1 MIFITLHVGMKGRI
15 LRFSA
20 LLLLIWYC
28 FSVIGFGIHTC
39 RASDRSFVATFVSGL
54 TCADIHPDH
63 ECDKGNC
70 CSHASHECCGKHRHD
85 DGCCSHSADGGI
97 ALQAESCCSSDYLAL
112 VITGCATDNE
122 DRADIMPDAVAF
134 HVQNVA
140 SGDFQSDISSYKYRH
155 KPDSGPRL
163 NVDIQSVLNI
173 WRI

>member
-1 MIFITLHVGMKGRI
+1 MKGRV

-20 LLLLIWYC
+20 LLLVLWYC

-39 RASDRSFVATFVSGL
+39 KASDRSFVATFVGGL

-63 ECDKGNC
+63 KCDKDHC
-70 CSHASHECCGKHRHD
+70 CSHASHDCCG
-85 DGCCSHSADGGI
+85 HSDKGRASI
-97 ALQAESCCSSDYLAL
+97 QTESCCSNDYHAL
-112 VITGCATDNE
+112 VITGCTSDDE
-122 DRADIMPDAVAF
+122 DRDDIMSETVTFSAVK
-134 HVQNVA
+134 VV
-140 SGDFQSDISSYKYRH
+140 STDFQSDIASYKYRH